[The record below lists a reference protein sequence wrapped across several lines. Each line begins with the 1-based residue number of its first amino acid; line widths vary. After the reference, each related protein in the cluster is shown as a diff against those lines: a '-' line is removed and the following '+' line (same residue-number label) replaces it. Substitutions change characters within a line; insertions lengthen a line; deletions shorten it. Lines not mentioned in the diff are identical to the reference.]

1 MRWMK
6 CCWKNVKQV
15 RLKRA
20 ASLLFPRPITP
31 LSILFRPIFSL
42 LILALLT
49 AEIALPAFS
58 QDITIRSQAN
68 VVSVPVLVKDPT
80 GQIVYGLSAD
90 DFVIEDNGVAQT
102 VHMDD
107 TPDAQPLSL
116 VIVIQKGRRANYE
129 FDRIR
134 TLAVMLEPLFA
145 TGHTKVALV
154 EFDSGVKT
162 VRDFTTNFNLIE
174 DDLEKLH
181 PGDNGAAILDAAFLS
196 EKLLER
202 TPDGTQRAL
211 LLISETRDHGSVFRK
226 DLDDVVRALGNKNTV
241 VTTLAFSPSLSNI
254 LDTGRGKNKDE
265 MKASPDL
272 LAPFKMGAAA
282 LKKNTPRTLAA
293 MTGGEYQPF
302 SSERSFETRMTAFT
316 NHLESRYQL
325 SIQPKNPNP
334 GLHEIRVRLKNPSN
348 DTVLARSSYWAE
360 GTK

>member
-1 MRWMK
+1 MK
-6 CCWKNVKQV
+6 CWKSNARPAK
-15 RLKRA
+15 LNRA
-20 ASLLFPRPITP
+20 ALLLFV
-31 LSILFRPIFSL
+31 
-42 LILALLT
+42 LLT
-49 AEIALPAFS
+49 TGITLPGIS
-58 QDITIRSQAN
+58 QDITIRSQSN
-68 VVSVPVLVKDPT
+68 VVFVPVLVKDSS
-80 GQIVYGLSAD
+80 GQIIYGLNSG
-90 DFVIEDNGVAQT
+90 DFVVEDDGVAQT

-107 TPDAQPLSL
+107 APDAQPLWL

-129 FDRIR
+129 FERIR
-134 TLAVMLEPLFA
+134 TLATMLEPLFA
-145 TGHTKVALV
+145 SGKTKVALV

-162 VRDFTTNFNLIE
+162 VRDYTSNFNLIE
-174 DDLEKLH
+174 DDLEKLK

-226 DLDDVVRALGNKNTV
+226 DIDEVVRALGNKNTV

-265 MKASPDL
+265 MKALPDL
-272 LAPFKMGAAA
+272 LAPFKVGAAA

-293 MTGGEYQPF
+293 MTGGEYEPF
-302 SSERSFETRMTAFT
+302 SSERSFEARMTAFT

-325 SIQPKNPNP
+325 SIQPKNPHP
-334 GLHEIRVRLKNPSN
+334 GLHQIRVRLKNPSN
-348 DTVLARSSYWAE
+348 DIVLARTSYWAE